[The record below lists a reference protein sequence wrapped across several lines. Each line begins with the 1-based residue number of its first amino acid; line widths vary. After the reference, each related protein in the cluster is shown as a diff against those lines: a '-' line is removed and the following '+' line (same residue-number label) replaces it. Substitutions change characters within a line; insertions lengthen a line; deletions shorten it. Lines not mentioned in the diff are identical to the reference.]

1 MANTNAAK
9 KEALASTTSIHAATA
24 SDKGGVGKSF
34 WDRFKIEFLRKL
46 GKEVA
51 AFDTDGGTGS
61 LARILGQRDQNGD
74 LLPPEDQDALVG
86 VKSFNIRKHR
96 TRDEFLN
103 TAALSAAIV
112 QLDLPG
118 GGFDAL
124 SEIADGGGESLHG
137 VYQAVIGE
145 GRTAV
150 IDHVIH
156 HEDESTESVAR
167 YLDAT
172 EGLPVVHCA
181 ILNMRDADSKADFE
195 MWYGF
200 TDENGEKIGGRT
212 RERLLANGGFEII
225 MPKLASGAA
234 SRIKR
239 YGLTFEAACSD
250 KRLTVAQRAQVSRW
264 YQEMTKAILDNQ
276 PFRKLY
282 GI

>member
-9 KEALASTTSIHAATA
+9 KEALASTFIHATTA

-51 AFDTDGGTGS
+51 AYDTDGGTGS
-61 LARILGQRDQNGD
+61 LARILGQRDQNGE
-74 LLPPEDQDALVG
+74 LLPPEDQDPLIG
-86 VKSFNIRKHR
+86 VKSFNIRKQR

-103 TAALSAAIV
+103 TAALPASIV

-118 GGFDAL
+118 GGFDAI
-124 SEIADGGGESLHG
+124 SEIADGGGESLLG
-137 VYQAVIGE
+137 VFQAVIDE

-172 EGLPVVHCA
+172 EGLPVIHCA

-195 MWYGF
+195 MWFGYI
-200 TDENGEKIGGRT
+200 DENGEKIGGRT
-212 RERLLANGGFEII
+212 RERLLAAGGFEII

-239 YGLTFEAACSD
+239 YSLTFEAAGED
-250 KRLTVAQRAQVSRW
+250 RRLTVAQRAQVKRW
-264 YQEMTKAILDNQ
+264 HQDMTKTIMDCK

-282 GI
+282 DI

>member
-9 KEALASTTSIHAATA
+9 KEALASTFIHATTA

-51 AFDTDGGTGS
+51 AYDTDGGTGS
-61 LARILGQRDQNGD
+61 LARILGQRDQNGE
-74 LLPPEDQDALVG
+74 LLPPEDQDPLIG
-86 VKSFNIRKHR
+86 VKSFNIRKQR

-103 TAALSAAIV
+103 TAALPASIV

-118 GGFDAL
+118 GGFDAI
-124 SEIADGGGESLHG
+124 SEIADGGGESLLG
-137 VYQAVIGE
+137 VFQAVIDE

-172 EGLPVVHCA
+172 EGLPVIHCA

-195 MWYGF
+195 MWFGYI
-200 TDENGEKIGGRT
+200 DENGEKIGGRT
-212 RERLLANGGFEII
+212 RERLLAAGGFEII

-239 YGLTFEAACSD
+239 YGLTFEAAGED
-250 KRLTVAQRAQVSRW
+250 RRLTVAQRAQVKRW
-264 YQEMTKAILDNQ
+264 HQDMTKTIMDCK

-282 GI
+282 DI

>member
-9 KEALASTTSIHAATA
+9 KEALASTFIHATTA

-51 AFDTDGGTGS
+51 AYDTDGGTGS
-61 LARILGQRDQNGD
+61 LARILGQRDQNGE
-74 LLPPEDQDALVG
+74 LLPPEDQDPLIG
-86 VKSFNIRKHR
+86 VKSFNIRKQR

-103 TAALSAAIV
+103 TAALPASIV

-118 GGFDAL
+118 GGFDAI
-124 SEIADGGGESLHG
+124 SEIADGGGESLLG
-137 VYQAVIGE
+137 VFQAVIDE

-172 EGLPVVHCA
+172 EGLPVIHCA

-195 MWYGF
+195 MWFGYI
-200 TDENGEKIGGRT
+200 DENGEKIGGRT
-212 RERLLANGGFEII
+212 RERLLAAGGFEII

-239 YGLTFEAACSD
+239 YSLTFEAAGED
-250 KRLTVAQRAQVSRW
+250 RRLTVAQRAQVKRW
-264 YQEMTKAILDNQ
+264 HQDMTKTIIDCK

-282 GI
+282 DI

>member
-9 KEALASTTSIHAATA
+9 TEAIASTYIHATTA

-61 LARILGQRDQNGD
+61 LARILGQRDQNGE
-74 LLPPEDQDALVG
+74 LLPPEDQDPLVG
-86 VKSFNIRKHR
+86 VKSFNIRKQR

-103 TAALSAAIV
+103 TAALPAAIV

-118 GGFDAL
+118 GGFDAI
-124 SEIADGGGESLHG
+124 SEIADGGGESLLG
-137 VYQAVIGE
+137 VFQAVIDE

-195 MWYGF
+195 MWFGYI
-200 TDENGEKIGGRT
+200 DENGEKIGGRT
-212 RERLLANGGFEII
+212 RERLLAAGGFEIV

-239 YGLTFEAACSD
+239 YGLTFEAAGED
-250 KRLTVAQRAQVSRW
+250 RRLTVAQRAQVKRW
-264 YQEMTKAILDNQ
+264 YQDMTKTIMDCK

-282 GI
+282 GF

>member
-1 MANTNAAK
+1 MANTNVAK
-9 KEALASTTSIHAATA
+9 KEALASTFIHATTA

-61 LARILGQRDQNGD
+61 LARILGQRDQNGE
-74 LLPPEDQDALVG
+74 LLPPEDQDPLIG
-86 VKSFNIRKHR
+86 VKSFNIRKQR

-103 TAALSAAIV
+103 TAALPASIV

-118 GGFDAL
+118 GGFDAI
-124 SEIADGGGESLHG
+124 SEIADGGGESLLG
-137 VYQAVIGE
+137 VFQAVIDE

-172 EGLPVVHCA
+172 EGLPVIHCA
-181 ILNMRDADSKADFE
+181 ILNMRDADSRADFE
-195 MWYGF
+195 MWFGYI
-200 TDENGEKIGGRT
+200 DENGEKIGGRT
-212 RERLLANGGFEII
+212 RERLLAAGGFEII

-239 YGLTFEAACSD
+239 YGLTFEAAGED
-250 KRLTVAQRAQVSRW
+250 RRLTVAQRAQVKRW
-264 YQEMTKAILDNQ
+264 HQDMSKTIMDCK

-282 GI
+282 DI

>member
-1 MANTNAAK
+1 MATTNAAK
-9 KEALASTTSIHAATA
+9 KEALASTFIHATTA

-34 WDRFKIEFLRKL
+34 WDRFKIELLRKL

-61 LARILGQRDQNGD
+61 LARILGQRDQNGE
-74 LLPPEDQDALVG
+74 LLPPEDQNPLIG
-86 VKSFNIRKHR
+86 VKSFNIRKQR

-103 TAALSAAIV
+103 TAALPASIV

-118 GGFDAL
+118 GGFDAI
-124 SEIADGGGESLHG
+124 SEIADGGGESLLG
-137 VYQAVIGE
+137 VFQAVIDE

-195 MWYGF
+195 MWFGY

-212 RERLLANGGFEII
+212 RERLLAAGGFEII

-239 YGLTFEAACSD
+239 YGLTFEAAGED
-250 KRLTVAQRAQVSRW
+250 RRLTVAQRAQVKRW
-264 YQEMTKAILDNQ
+264 YQDMTKTIMDCK
-276 PFRKLY
+276 PFRDLY
-282 GI
+282 GF